1 MNKKIFTLLLGIG
14 IIAVI
19 IYTVYRIGGS
29 FFAPGLQINLSQASV
44 VKEIQSLNR
53 LETAQFTLEKIID
66 AGYRGNFF
74 QNILYGDRILLIA
87 HADVV
92 AGFDLS
98 KVTENDVLIKYSTVY
113 DDDSNQKDYKI
124 TITLPAPEVF
134 YSHLDNTRTRVY
146 DRRTGFLA
154 ESNKDLEASA
164 RAQAETAIKNDACEA
179 GLLNEASKN
188 ATNQLELLL
197 RTIGFGEVRIIIP
210 EGTCN

>member
-1 MNKKIFTLLLGIG
+1 MNKKTFTLLLGIG

-19 IYTVYRIGGS
+19 IYTVYRIDGS

-66 AGYRGNFF
+66 AGYHGNFF

-98 KVTENDVLIKYSTVY
+98 KISS
-113 DDDSNQKDYKI
+113 DDIEVNGTSL

-134 YSHLDNTRTRVY
+134 YSHLDNAKTRVY

-154 ESNKDLEASA
+154 ASDKDLEATA
-164 RAQAETAIKNDACEA
+164 RTQAEQAIRSDACEA
-179 GLLNEASKN
+179 GVLDTAEENGMS
-188 ATNQLELLL
+188 QLEKLFKAFGFD
-197 RTIGFGEVRIIIP
+197 TIKFITTK
-210 EGTCN
+210 GTCN